1 MVPRMFRRQGRFT
14 IALLVVGGVL
24 TAVGLPLWH
33 GRWWHSDYGLGAG
46 VALLLTGAWH
56 WYALGRTRLMV
67 NELTGRLTMMARV
80 AQHTG
85 SPVLV
90 MDEALKAVWCNQAF
104 ERSTG
109 FELTEIRGQRMGRH
123 LRSPNADPVAVE
135 RIREALRSRT
145 DIDIELL
152 HCYRDG
158 RDRWV
163 RVILASQRDEAG
175 TFCGFVAVMVDIDA
189 QWRIREDHRKSLR
202 DLSALMSTLE
212 RYVIVAETD
221 AQGRLTRVNRRFID
235 ISGYS
240 EAELLGQRFSHISS
254 GWHNK
259 AFWEEMWS
267 RIGRGLPWQGEI
279 CNRSKEGRLYWVQTL
294 IAPFVSPRGQVEKF
308 VAFQTDISEHRL
320 ARIELSK
327 SQTLLTRT
335 NQLAGVGGW
344 YAMLPGGILTMTPEC
359 RQVLG
364 AAEGEAGSVHDLWRL
379 FQPGARLVVR
389 RQLEDLVQRRCQE
402 VSFLA
407 PLRSPP
413 EGAPDG
419 PTRWVKLVASFGD
432 MDAAGATRQHARIIG
447 AVQDYSLQVRAQE
460 RIRGEQRLLHSA
472 MDSIGEAFA
481 LYDPDRR
488 LVYFNDEYAAW
499 MPPGES
505 LRLGMRHEDVLQ
517 LSLAHLPFKDAE
529 GRGAEWV
536 QEVIR
541 APRSNEPDR
550 IRQTADGRWIRF
562 VDRITADGYQVVF
575 RYDVTELQNA
585 LIQADAA
592 AVSKGQFLANM
603 SHEIRTPINA
613 IMGMLQLLGYTALD
627 GKQADMVNKS
637 LGATRSLLEI
647 INEVLDFSKIEAG
660 MMRLHLGSFR
670 LSDLCSEIEVILSGA
685 LGSKPVALV
694 YDIDPALPEVVVG
707 DPVRLRQVLINLGG
721 NAIKFTP
728 KGSVTLRWRLLHR
741 EAGRARIRFAVQDT
755 GIGIAA
761 DQQASVFESFSQGE
775 SSTNRRFGGSGLGLT
790 ISQHLVNCMGGQI
803 ALTSAPGQGSSF
815 YFELDLP
822 EGSDADLPQGDG
834 LAPGEQGGR
843 LQGLS
848 LLLAEDNVLNQEVAT
863 EMLLREGASV
873 ALAENGLQ
881 AVEALRTEPTGF
893 DAVLMDMQMPE
904 LDGLRATERIRE
916 QLGLRDLPV
925 IAMTA
930 NAMPADRDRCLQAG
944 MNAHIGKPFDIHEV
958 VRVLRRFTGRIDAAD
973 EPGPATRPVDLQST
987 PEEPQVRDDE
997 AAMRRL
1003 GGNRVLLAQL
1013 RQRFTQSSGALLRQ
1027 AQACAVRSDWAGAA
1041 DAVHQLK
1048 GSAGVVGA
1056 DRLALEAAAVERV
1069 LRPGTVDTAVR
1080 GRSARL
1086 ASLGQV
1092 LGTFL
1097 AALAEDQAPPPS
1109 QPVESGAPEQ
1119 SPGEHGA
1126 TCLEALRP
1134 IKRLL
1139 EDADMSAIDA
1149 FDDWLEQH
1157 PDAHAQR
1164 YQRLRARME
1173 CMDLQ
1178 AAADECDRLLLLT
1191 EDVDLEIE

>member
-1 MVPRMFRRQGRFT
+1 MGPGIFRHQRQLT
-14 IALLVVGGVL
+14 IALMVIGGLL
-24 TAVGLPLWH
+24 TVAGLPLVH
-33 GRWWHSDYGLGAG
+33 GRWWHSDYSLGAG

-56 WYALGRTRLMV
+56 WSSLARARVLFG
-67 NELTGRLTMMARV
+67 ELTGKLTMMARV

-90 MDEALKAVWCNQAF
+90 IDGGLKAVWCNEAF
-104 ERSTG
+104 ERCTG
-109 FELTEIRGQRMGRH
+109 FSLAEIRGHRVGPR
-123 LRSPNADPVAVE
+123 LRSPNADPVAIE
-135 RIREALRSRT
+135 RIRDALRSRT

-152 HCYRDG
+152 HRYRDG

-163 RVILASQRDEAG
+163 RVILSSQRDDAG
-175 TFCGFVAVMVDIDA
+175 QFSGFVSVMVDIDA

-221 AQGRLTRVNRRFID
+221 AEGRLTRVNRRFLD
-235 ISGYS
+235 ISGYA

-294 IAPFVSPRGQVEKF
+294 IAPFVGPRGVIEKF

-364 AAEGEAGSVHDLWRL
+364 VREGEAGSVQELWRL

-389 RQLEDLVQRRCQE
+389 RQLDDLVQRRCQE

-407 PLRSPP
+407 PLRSLPD
-413 EGAPDG
+413 GAPG
-419 PTRWVKLVASFGD
+419 ESTRWVKLVASFGETD
-432 MDAAGATRQHARIIG
+432 GGGAARQHARIVG
-447 AVQDYSLQVRAQE
+447 AVQDYTPQVRAQE

-499 MPPGES
+499 MPSGDS

-517 LSLAHLPFKDAE
+517 LSLKHHPFKDAT
-529 GRGAEWV
+529 GREAEWM
-536 QEVIR
+536 QEVLR
-541 APRSNEPDR
+541 APRSNESDR

-627 GKQADMVNKS
+627 GKQTDMVDKS

-647 INEVLDFSKIEAG
+647 INEILDFSKIEAG
-660 MMRLHLGSFR
+660 MMRLHLSSFR
-670 LSDLCSEIEVILSGA
+670 LSDLHREIEVILSGA

-728 KGSVTLRWRLLHR
+728 DGSVTMRWRLLQR
-741 EAGRARIRFAVQDT
+741 EAGHARIRFAVEDT

-790 ISQHLVNCMGGQI
+790 ISQHLVNCMGGRI
-803 ALTSAPGQGSSF
+803 ALTSAPGQGSAF
-815 YFELDLP
+815 FFEIDLP
-822 EGSDADLPQGDG
+822 EGVAADLPPGDG
-834 LAPGEQGGR
+834 LAPRPQGGR
-843 LQGLS
+843 LQGIR
-848 LLLAEDNVLNQEVAT
+848 LLLAEDNALNQEVAT
-863 EMLLREGASV
+863 EMLQREGASI

-881 AVEALRTEPTGF
+881 AVDALRAAPEGF

-904 LDGLRATERIRE
+904 LDGLRATERIRDG
-916 QLGLRDLPV
+916 LGLRELPI

-958 VRVLRRFTGRIDAAD
+958 IRVVRRFTGRHDVTD
-973 EPGPATRPVDLQST
+973 EPAPATRPAELHGAADQPLL
-987 PEEPQVRDDE
+987 RGDE
-997 AAMRRL
+997 AALRRL

-1013 RQRFTQSSGALLRQ
+1013 RARFTHSSEELLRQ
-1027 AQACAVRSDWAGAA
+1027 AQACAARSDWTGAA

-1048 GSAGVVGA
+1048 GSASVVGA
-1056 DRLALEAAAVERV
+1056 ERLAQEAASAERM
-1069 LRPGTVDTAVR
+1069 LRPDSADTAPR
-1080 GRSARL
+1080 GHSARIQSLVPLLGDFLRSL
-1086 ASLGQV
+1086 ADEAGP
-1092 LGTFL
+1092 
-1097 AALAEDQAPPPS
+1097 AP
-1109 QPVESGAPEQ
+1109 V
-1119 SPGEHGA
+1119 SPGPAWAPDGDPDA
-1126 TCLEALRP
+1126 DAACLDALRP
-1134 IKRLL
+1134 IKLL
-1139 EDADMSAIDA
+1139 LDDADMSAIDA
-1149 FDDWLEQH
+1149 FDGWLEKH
-1157 PDAHAQR
+1157 PAAHGAR
-1164 YQRLRARME
+1164 YQPLRAAMDL
-1173 CMDLQ
+1173 MDLQ
-1178 AAADECDRLLLLT
+1178 AAGEACARLLPVI
-1191 EDVDLEIE
+1191 EGVDLEIE